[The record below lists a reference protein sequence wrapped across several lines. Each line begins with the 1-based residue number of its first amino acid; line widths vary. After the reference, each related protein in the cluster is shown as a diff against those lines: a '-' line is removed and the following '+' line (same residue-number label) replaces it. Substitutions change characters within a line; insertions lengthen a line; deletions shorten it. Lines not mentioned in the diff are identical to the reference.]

1 MYYYNNPNG
10 YNYGFPQ
17 QQTYPYQPQM
27 QVPGQN
33 MQVPLNQNALTP
45 EEINKLRSLK
55 PNGMFSIKI
64 SEDDVLRSMC
74 THCQNGESVVYMIND
89 GSGRCACPICGA
101 VWMPDTYT
109 KEEIKELCDKII
121 DSMQSVKWAGELTP
135 TVVREYFTMIP
146 LLDKFPDLYEYAT
159 KNMAKMFN
167 QRGFMNANDAN
178 IYNQYNSLFGT
189 GYNNYGFQQPYAP
202 AYGQNMPYYNQQPM
216 QQPVVQQNPMVNPM
230 QVQQPQYGFQ
240 QPQQQIIQPVNT
252 QFVDQA
258 GMMMPGYAPQVQQQI
273 NPQQPYAPVYG
284 QAQPMQQPQVQVTV
298 NNPQQPQATAPV
310 QQPLVVDKT
319 KKIDL

>member
-27 QVPGQN
+27 QVQGQP

-74 THCQNGESVVYMIND
+74 THCQNGESVVYMLND
-89 GSGRCACPICGA
+89 GSGRCGCPICGA
-101 VWMPDTYT
+101 IWMPDTYT

-159 KNMAKMFN
+159 KNMTKMFN

-178 IYNQYNSLFGT
+178 IYNQYNSLFGV
-189 GYNNYGFQQPYAP
+189 GYNYGFQQPYAP
-202 AYGQNMPYYNQQPM
+202 AYGQNMPYYNQQPI
-216 QQPVVQQNPMVNPM
+216 QQPVQQNPMVNPM

-240 QPQQQIIQPVNT
+240 QPVQQMNPQQPVNT

-258 GMMMPGYAPQVQQQI
+258 GMMMPGYAPQQPV
-273 NPQQPYAPVYG
+273 NPQQAYAPVYG
-284 QAQPMQQPQVQVTV
+284 QPQPVQQPQIQVTV
-298 NNPQQPQATAPV
+298 NNPQQPQAAPV